1 MWEGCAAQIS
11 RDFQFSCGQ
20 YYPGLRLLRPL
31 PVQELFCWTFDL
43 TPRAAVPTCHYRSQP
58 NDHVQSTLG

>member
-31 PVQELFCWTFDL
+31 PVQELLCWTFDL
-43 TPRAAVPTCHYRSQP
+43 TLELLFPLVITEANQMTTCNPR
-58 NDHVQSTLG
+58 